1 MLGEIYLVV
10 LFAIG
15 MVTYFHFKEQICS
28 DDNINNINN
37 MDDIDDLD
45 IPIYK

>member
-1 MLGEIYLVV
+1 MFGEIYLVV

-28 DDNINNINN
+28 DDNINN
-37 MDDIDDLD
+37 MDDLD